1 MTDAKKKKIIKW
13 FWIVI
18 SAPVALLLL
27 LLVIVWM
34 FAKIPSSAELD
45 NPESM
50 LATQVIAEG
59 GEILTTYHIENRTF
73 VAYDELPKNLI
84 QAAIATED
92 IRFYQH
98 SGVDFKSLG
107 RVAFKTLLLSRSS
120 QGGGST
126 ITQQLAKNIYERPE
140 RTKSK
145 FPGAAKIQ
153 MVWTKLKEWI
163 IAIKLE
169 RKYTKEEIM
178 DMYLNKVEFGS
189 NSFGI
194 STAANTFFGKA
205 PADLKTEES
214 AVLIGMVNKPTR
226 YNPTRNYDKSMER
239 RNFVLGQMVK
249 AGYLTKAECDS
260 LRQLPI
266 SLERFKS
273 DRVTGIAPYFRDMLH
288 ETMCASKPKRSSY
301 TNLDEYQADSLAWA
315 DDPLYGWINKNTKVD
330 GSKYDLERD
339 GLRIYTT
346 INYKMQQYAEE
357 AVVEH
362 LSLDLQK
369 AFDKELSQRR
379 NRPFAADITPDVVDR
394 VMNSTRRQSERWRA
408 LRESGVSE
416 SEILKSFGEPTKMR
430 VFCWEKPGYRD
441 TVMTPDDSIRYTLS
455 YLRAAFIA
463 MEPSTGRVRA
473 YVGGPNYRF
482 FKFDG
487 AHNGQRQ
494 VGSTIKPFLYAQ
506 AMESGMSP
514 CEQVLNV
521 PQVLVVNE
529 DKTWT
534 PADPH
539 ADGSTVN
546 LRWGLAHSSNSV
558 SAWLMKQLGPEAMV
572 RMMRKL
578 GITCFLDPVV
588 SLCVGAAD
596 IPVYQMV
603 AAYNT
608 FPSHGVYT
616 YPMFVTR
623 IEDSQGNVLS
633 NFSIR
638 QREAISDITAYKMI
652 SLMQGVV
659 DGGTA
664 GRLRGRYGLRG
675 QMAGKTG
682 TTNGNS
688 DGWYIGYTPTITA
701 GAWVGCESPK
711 VRFSSTALGQGANAA
726 LPIWGIWMKKVIADG
741 TLGISAS
748 DTFTVPDGM
757 PDINCATAS
766 PREKENSESETY
778 YFD

>member
-1 MTDAKKKKIIKW
+1 MTDAKKKQIIKW
-13 FWIVI
+13 FWILVT
-18 SAPVALLLL
+18 APVLALLALL
-27 LLVIVWM
+27 GIVWM

-45 NPESM
+45 NPDSK

-73 VAYDELPKNLI
+73 VAYEDLPQNLI
-84 QAAIATED
+84 EAAIATED
-92 IRFYQH
+92 VRFYRH

-169 RKYTKEEIM
+169 RKYTKEEII

-205 PADLKTEES
+205 PSELRTEES

-226 YNPTRNYDKSMER
+226 YNPIRNYDKSMER

-249 AGYLTKAECDS
+249 ALYLSRAACDS
-260 LRQLPI
+260 LQQLPI

-273 DRVTGIAPYFRDMLH
+273 DRVTGIAPYFRDMLRKTLYA
-288 ETMCASKPKRSSY
+288 EKPKRSAY
-301 TNLDEYQADSLAWA
+301 TDIELYRADSLAWA
-315 DDPLYGWINKNTKVD
+315 EDPLYGWINKNTKVD
-330 GSKYDLERD
+330 GSRYNLETD

-346 INYKMQQYAEE
+346 INYKMQRYAEE

-362 LSLDLQK
+362 LSKDLQK
-369 AFDKELSQRR
+369 AFWKDLRAKK
-379 NRPFAADITPDVVDR
+379 NAPFGADVTPAQVEQ
-394 VMNSTRRQSERWRA
+394 VMKSVRRQSDRWNAMR
-408 LRESGVSE
+408 RSGVSE
-416 SEILKSFGEPTKMR
+416 KEILKSFSTPTKMR
-430 VFCWEKPGYRD
+430 VFAWEGPGYRD

-455 YLRAAFIA
+455 YLRAAFMAI
-463 MEPSTGRVRA
+463 EPSTGRVRA

-482 FKFDG
+482 FKFDNVHDG
-487 AHNGQRQ
+487 LRQ

-514 CEQVLNV
+514 CEQVHNV
-521 PQVLVVNE
+521 PQVLVVNQ

-534 PADPH
+534 PQDPH
-539 ADGSTVN
+539 ADGSMVN

-558 SAWLMKQLGPEAMV
+558 AAWLMKQLGPEAMV

-596 IPVYQMV
+596 VPVYQMV
-603 AAYNT
+603 TAYNT

-638 QREAISDITAYKMI
+638 QREAISEATAYKMV

-682 TTNGNS
+682 TTNDNS

-701 GAWVGCESPK
+701 GVWVGCESPK

-726 LPIWGIWMKKVIADG
+726 LPIWGIWMKKVLEDG
-741 TLGISAS
+741 TLGIKST
-748 DTFTVPDGM
+748 DTFQVPEGM
-757 PDINCATAS
+757 PDIFCGSTAT
-766 PREKENSESETY
+766 ETENSESEAY

>member
-1 MTDAKKKKIIKW
+1 MTDAKKKQIIKW
-13 FWIVI
+13 FWILVT
-18 SAPVALLLL
+18 APVLALLALL
-27 LLVIVWM
+27 GIVWM

-45 NPESM
+45 NPDSK

-73 VAYDELPKNLI
+73 VAYEDLPQNLI
-84 QAAIATED
+84 EAAIATED
-92 IRFYQH
+92 VRFYRH

-169 RKYTKEEIM
+169 RKYTKEEII

-205 PADLKTEES
+205 PSELRTEES

-226 YNPTRNYDKSMER
+226 YNPIRNYDKSMER

-249 AGYLTKAECDS
+249 AGYLSRAACDS
-260 LRQLPI
+260 LQQLPI

-273 DRVTGIAPYFRDMLH
+273 DRVTGIAPYFRDMLRKTLYA
-288 ETMCASKPKRSSY
+288 EKPKRSAY
-301 TNLDEYQADSLAWA
+301 TDIELYRADSLAWA
-315 DDPLYGWINKNTKVD
+315 EDPLYGWINKNTKVD
-330 GSKYDLERD
+330 GSRYHLETD

-346 INYKMQQYAEE
+346 INYKMQRYAEE

-362 LSLDLQK
+362 LSKDLQK
-369 AFDKELSQRR
+369 AFWKDLKAKK
-379 NRPFAADITPDVVDR
+379 NAPFGADVTPAQVEQ
-394 VMNSTRRQSERWRA
+394 VMKSVRRQSDRWNAMR
-408 LRESGVSE
+408 RSGVSE
-416 SEILKSFGEPTKMR
+416 KEILKSFSTPTKMR
-430 VFCWEKPGYRD
+430 VFAWEGPGYRD

-455 YLRAAFIA
+455 YLRAAFMAI
-463 MEPSTGRVRA
+463 EPSTGRVRA

-482 FKFDG
+482 FKFDNVHDG
-487 AHNGQRQ
+487 LRQ

-514 CEQVLNV
+514 CEQVHNV
-521 PQVLVVNE
+521 PQVLVVNQ

-534 PADPH
+534 PQDPH
-539 ADGSTVN
+539 ADGSMVN

-558 SAWLMKQLGPEAMV
+558 AAWLMKQLGPEAMV

-596 IPVYQMV
+596 VPVYQMV
-603 AAYNT
+603 TAYNT

-638 QREAISDITAYKMI
+638 QREAISEATAYKMV

-682 TTNGNS
+682 TTNDNS

-701 GAWVGCESPK
+701 GVWVGCESPK

-726 LPIWGIWMKKVIADG
+726 LPIWGIWMKKVLEDG
-741 TLGISAS
+741 TLGIKST
-748 DTFTVPDGM
+748 DTFQVPEGM
-757 PDINCATAS
+757 PDIFCGSTAT
-766 PREKENSESETY
+766 ETENSESESY